1 MKKMVP
7 VTSKSSDTEIKSF
20 ITALN
25 RKIKGYRN
33 TKTMPVSEE
42 VYENFADKVQNSL
55 TFNRWTKGHAGYE
68 SEGIELKE
76 GKNGIYVPTTKDAV
90 DYIRKTLETQEAAFE
105 KQEKLNP
112 DYKRGKTIAES
123 LADLP
128 TLKEKIV
135 NVTEQLK
142 DPERYESVSGEKA
155 IDTSGLKGKAKKEAE
170 KQNKF
175 RAITEINARA
185 SEVYSTTFSEDID
198 KIYEDSTGNAD
209 LIARLNSERWDAS
222 DLMEEVH
229 IRALGID
236 MDIY

>member
-55 TFNRWTKGHAGYE
+55 TFNRWSKGHAGYE
-68 SEGIELKE
+68 EEGITLKE
-76 GKNGIYVPTTKDAV
+76 GKNGIYVPTTKEAV

-105 KQEKLNP
+105 KQEKANP
-112 DYKRGKTIAES
+112 DYVRGKTIAES
-123 LADLP
+123 LATLP
-128 TLKEKIV
+128 TLKEKIAT
-135 NVTEQLK
+135 VTEQLK
-142 DPERYESVSGEKA
+142 DPAKYESVSGEKA
-155 IDTSGLKGKAKKEAE
+155 INTTGLKGTAKKEAE
-170 KQNKF
+170 KQNKI

-185 SEVYSTTFSEDID
+185 AEVYSTTFSEDID
-198 KIYEDSTGNAD
+198 KLYEDSTGNAD
-209 LIARLNSERWDAS
+209 LIARLNSERWDSS